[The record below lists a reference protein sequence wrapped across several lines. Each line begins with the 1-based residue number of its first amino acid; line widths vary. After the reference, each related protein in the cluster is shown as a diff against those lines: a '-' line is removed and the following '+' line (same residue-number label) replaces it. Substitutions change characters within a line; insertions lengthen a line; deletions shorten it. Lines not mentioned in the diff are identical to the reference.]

1 MQKKKIIIFLS
12 QPIDKRNL
20 QRFGYYS
27 LKKNFQ
33 VEIWNISGL
42 FNKNINKVYGKKSQ
56 IYINNKN
63 FLEVNSYYQT
73 LKLIKVKKIYFVDCT
88 TYKSFVFGLI
98 QKYLVLKEQER
109 LMLHLVFYLKK
120 YICQKKKN

>member
-33 VEIWNISGL
+33 VEICNISWM
-42 FNKNINKVYGKKSQ
+42 FNKNIKKVYGKKSQ

-73 LKLIKVKKIYFVDCT
+73 LKLIKNLKKIY
-88 TYKSFVFGLI
+88 L
-98 QKYLVLKEQER
+98 
-109 LMLHLVFYLKK
+109 
-120 YICQKKKN
+120 

>member
-33 VEIWNISGL
+33 VQIWNISGL

-63 FLEVNSYYQT
+63 FLEVNSYHQT
-73 LKLIKVKKIYFVDCT
+73 LKLIKNLKKIYFVDCT
-88 TYKSFVFGLI
+88 TYRSFLFGLI
-98 QKYLVLKEQER
+98 L
-109 LMLHLVFYLKK
+109 
-120 YICQKKKN
+120 